1 MLFRVIRITMAMT
14 LLLSAMTSWVC
25 AAPLSGASGLPCP
38 ESEHSVTWTSSLNT
52 QTCSMSPFAAT
63 KGNCICCRTFPQ
75 SGLPGPNRS
84 KARSA
89 RLYHR
94 ISIRIRLPRSDSAPR
109 LWIFLLP
116 MRLPILSKIA
126 VGSAEAFFSSESLI

>member
-52 QTCSMSPFAAT
+52 QTCSMSPCRGH
-63 KGNCICCRTFPQ
+63 KGQ
-75 SGLPGPNRS
+75 
-84 KARSA
+84 
-89 RLYHR
+89 LYLLSD
-94 ISIRIRLPRSDSAPR
+94 ISSIRIARTKQVQ
-109 LWIFLLP
+109 
-116 MRLPILSKIA
+116 SKIGA
-126 VGSAEAFFSSESLI
+126 PLSSDIHPYSFTPVRFGAAPLDLPLADAPPHFVTNCSWLC